1 MNGTL
6 THEEL
11 DRLVSY
17 GSISP
22 ALADRVHALINIAEF
37 RSRYEASVCPECHEE
52 YDGPCGGCR
61 IAHEYG

>member
-1 MNGTL
+1 MDETL

-11 DRLVSY
+11 SRLTRH

-22 ALADRVHALINIAEF
+22 ALAERVHALIDAANRTFA
-37 RSRYEASVCPECHEE
+37 YPTCPVRGED

-61 IAHEYG
+61 IERELG